1 MTLTEFVDEKI
12 AIALNYRGL
21 SKFNPVEIIVE
32 GNAKK
37 FVVLVS
43 LLEPDTLTVPYNV
56 TWINADPNHE
66 DYKVLMRRVDA
77 EKYDDKDYRGSWS
90 VLSTVEEIFNEEQFF
105 KKDADPIL
113 GAVPD
118 FRPPLASKDRFGG
131 FKLSQNSVIVNPLL
145 PVVVGTNDERMSNP
159 RDALPHSHGD
169 VPRTMLSAGDGSEN
183 YVIVNGTDPGNGE
196 LLFITEE
203 TEDGNFIAEWLP
215 PTTQFA
221 YLGPRPVSIA
231 VVGPV
236 AKVLGNTNHVLRAD
250 VTMDDG
256 TKFFSVQATWTLTD
270 NADHG
275 LINPATGV
283 FHAGLVAIDTPVT
296 VRASWKHPESG
307 DTVFVDFVITIIGD
321 PTLVLLDH
329 IEIVGPSEF
338 QKSETGTYTVK
349 ATYSDGSTATVVQ
362 NAFVS
367 SNSAAGSFVGGVL
380 TPFPA
385 QIRDVT
391 TKLTATF
398 VQGGITRTATL
409 DVKIVDPTIYP
420 NSITI
425 TGPNTVD
432 QDAFIDLKA
441 HVVFSNAT
449 EADVN
454 ALWTLT
460 SGTYA
465 TIDQTGKLTAK
476 PLTVP
481 GSKSVEVN
489 VSYTSNGVTIT
500 AKKTIAIAD
509 TKIWPV
515 SAAITGPNSLAPLE
529 TKAYVYTVTYSDG
542 SAVAKIPGTWTTSDA
557 TKATVDAE
565 GNVTG
570 VANGSVSVRTT
581 YSESGVNL
589 NATKAITVETGVVT
603 IPPLRYGVAMF
614 ANKNFTGGPIASEIT
629 TEDREYGVTEE
640 TSASG
645 RQYTH
650 WTGLADFVSKVMT
663 NTVDIKTD
671 GVAKNIEATITVDDY
686 VYLMW
691 DARAGDTFIIDLQN
705 SFNVTF
711 DGINYRN
718 DVIGNEEGLP
728 GYDAN
733 LPKQLTVQFDDGTG
747 VRPWII
753 VRNEAT
759 TLPEFSPRTNQYS
772 IKYV

>member
-32 GNAKK
+32 GNGKK
-37 FVVLVS
+37 FSVLVS

-77 EKYDDKDYRGSWS
+77 EKYDDKDYRGSWA

-105 KKDADPIL
+105 KKEADPIL

-131 FKLSQNSVIVNPLL
+131 VKLSQNSVIVDPLV
-145 PVVVGTNDERMSNP
+145 PIIVGDNDTRMSNE
-159 RDALPHSHGD
+159 RDPLPHSHGD

-183 YVIVNGTDPGNGE
+183 YVTVNGTDPGNGC
-196 LLFITEE
+196 LMFITEE
-203 TEDGNFIAEWLP
+203 LPDGNFIAEWLP
-215 PTTQFA
+215 PTTEFA
-221 YLGPRPVSIA
+221 YIGPRPVSIA
-231 VVGPV
+231 VTGP
-236 AKVLGNTNHVLRAD
+236 AEKVTGNTNHVLRAD

-256 TKFFSVQATWTLTD
+256 TKFFSVQATWTITNNEEHGSI
-270 NADHG
+270 NA
-275 LINPATGV
+275 ATGV
-283 FHAGLVAIDTPVT
+283 FHAGLVAVDTPVT

-329 IEIVGPSEF
+329 IEIVGPSQF
-338 QKSETGTYTVK
+338 LKSEIGTYTVL
-349 ATYSDGSTATVVQ
+349 ATYSDGSTATVTP
-362 NAFVS
+362 NAFIS
-367 SNSAAGSFVGGVL
+367 SNSNAGSFVGGVL
-380 TPFPA
+380 TPRPQ
-385 QIRDVT
+385 QIRDVST
-391 TKLTATF
+391 NLSATYASAG
-398 VQGGITRTATL
+398 VTRTATKA
-409 DVKIVDPTIYP
+409 VVIKDPAVYP
-420 NSITI
+420 NTITI

-432 QDAFIDLKA
+432 QAASIDLNA
-441 HVVFSNAT
+441 HVVFSDAS

-465 TIDQTGKLTAK
+465 TIDQSGLLTAK
-476 PLTVP
+476 PLTAP

-489 VSYTSNGVTIT
+489 VSYTQNGVTIT

-509 TKIWPV
+509 TKNWPV
-515 SAAITGPNSLAPLE
+515 SGAITGPNSLAPLE

-542 SAVAKIPGTWTTSDA
+542 SHVDKIPGTWTTSD
-557 TKATVDAE
+557 TSKATVDAE

-570 VANGSVSVRTT
+570 VANGAVNVRTT
-581 YSESGVNL
+581 YTEDGINL
-589 NATKAITVETGVVT
+589 NATKAITVETGVVV

-614 ANKNFTGGPIASEIT
+614 SNKQFTGGPIASEIT
-629 TEDREYGVTEE
+629 QEERDYGVTEE
-640 TSASG
+640 TSPSG
-645 RQYTH
+645 KQYTH
-650 WTGLADFVSKVMT
+650 WTGLDDFVTKVMT
-663 NTVDIKTD
+663 NTLDITTD
-671 GVAKNIEATITVDDY
+671 GVAKNIETVITVDDY
-686 VYLMW
+686 VYVMW
-691 DARAGDTFIIDLQN
+691 DARAGDTFIVDLQN

-733 LPKQLTVQFDDGTG
+733 LPKTLTVQFDDGTG

>member
-37 FVVLVS
+37 FSVLVS

-56 TWINADPNHE
+56 AWINADPNHA

-90 VLSTVEEIFNEEQFF
+90 VLSTVEELYNEEQYF
-105 KKDADPIL
+105 KKEADPIL

-118 FRPPLASKDRFGG
+118 FRPPLASESRFGG
-131 FKLSQNSVIVNPLL
+131 FTLTKVQTDPAA
-145 PVVVGTNDERMSNP
+145 PVVVGDNDPRMSDP
-159 RDALPHSHGD
+159 REALPHTHGD
-169 VPRTMLSAGDGSEN
+169 VPRTMLSTGDGTDN
-183 YVIVNGTDPGNGE
+183 YVLIPSTDAPAGT
-196 LLFITEE
+196 LLFVTEAL
-203 TEDGNFIAEWLP
+203 EDGNFVAEWLP
-215 PTTQFA
+215 PTTEFA
-221 YLGPRPVSIA
+221 YLGPRPVSIT
-231 VVGPV
+231 VVGPSE
-236 AKVLGNTNHVLRAD
+236 KVPGDTNHVLRSD

-256 TKFFSVQATWTLTD
+256 TKFFSVQATWSIVVNEERGT
-270 NADHG
+270 
-275 LINPATGV
+275 INPATGV
-283 FHAGLVAIDTPVT
+283 FHANPVAVDTPVT
-296 VRASWKHPESG
+296 VRATWKHPESG
-307 DTVFVDFVITIIGD
+307 DTVFVDFVITIIGNPD
-321 PTLVLLDH
+321 LVLLDH
-329 IEIVGPSEF
+329 IEIVGPAQF
-338 QKSETGTYTVK
+338 LKSEIGTYVVK
-349 ATYSDGSTATVVQ
+349 ATYSDGSTSNVTP
-362 NAFVS
+362 NAFIS
-367 SNSAAGSFVGGVL
+367 SNANAGSFVGGVL
-380 TPFPA
+380 TPRPA

-391 TKLTATF
+391 TKLTATYASAG
-398 VQGGITRTATL
+398 VTRTATL
-409 DVKIVDPTIYP
+409 DVKIKDPAVYP
-420 NSITI
+420 NTI
-425 TGPNTVD
+425 AIVGPNSVN
-432 QDAFIDLKA
+432 QDAAIDLLA
-441 HVVFSNAT
+441 HVVFSDAT

-465 TIDQTGKLTAK
+465 TINQSGHLVAK
-476 PLTVP
+476 PLTAP

-489 VSYTSNGVTIT
+489 VSYTQNGVTVT

-509 TKIWPV
+509 TKNWPV
-515 SAAITGPNSLAPLE
+515 SATITGPATLAPLE
-529 TKAYVYTVTYSDG
+529 TKQYTYTVRYSDG
-542 SAVAKIPGTWTTSDA
+542 STVDKIPGEWTTSD
-557 TKATVDAE
+557 TSKATVAATGE
-565 GNVTG
+565 VTG
-570 VANGSVSVRTT
+570 VANGSVSVRAT
-581 YSESGVNL
+581 YSEDGVNL
-589 NATKAITVETGVVT
+589 NATKAITVETGTVA

-614 ANKNFTGGPIASEIT
+614 SNKNFTGGPIASEIT
-629 TEDREYGVTEE
+629 QEERDYGVTEE

-645 RQYTH
+645 KQYTH

-663 NTVDIKTD
+663 GSLDIKTD
-671 GVAKNIEATITVDDY
+671 NVAKNIETTITVDEY

-718 DVIGNEEGLP
+718 DVLGNEDGLP
-728 GYDAN
+728 GYDPN

-772 IKYV
+772 IKYA

>member
-21 SKFNPVEIIVE
+21 SKFNPVEIIIE

-77 EKYDDKDYRGSWS
+77 AKYDDKDYRGSWS
-90 VLSTVEEIFNEEQFF
+90 VLSTVEEIYNEEQYF
-105 KKDADPIL
+105 KKEADPIL

-118 FRPPLASKDRFGG
+118 FRPPLASVDRFGG
-131 FKLSQNSVIVNPLL
+131 FKLSQGSVIVNPLS
-145 PVVVGTNDERMSNP
+145 PIVVGTNDPRMSNP
-159 RDALPHSHGD
+159 REALPHTHGD
-169 VPRTMLSAGDGSEN
+169 IPRTMLSCGDGSDN
-183 YVIVNGTDPGNGE
+183 YVTVNGTDPGNGS
-196 LLFITEE
+196 LLFVTEE

-215 PTTQFA
+215 PTTEFA
-221 YLGPRPVSIA
+221 YLGPRPVSLS
-231 VVGPV
+231 VVGP
-236 AKVLGNTNHVLRAD
+236 AEKVPGNTNHVLRSD

-256 TKFFSVQATWTLTD
+256 TKVFSVQATWEIVG
-270 NADHG
+270 NSDHG
-275 LINPATGV
+275 TINPATGV
-283 FHAGLVAIDTPVT
+283 FHAGLVAVDTPVT
-296 VRASWKHPESG
+296 VRSSWKHPESG
-307 DTVFVDFVITIIGD
+307 DTVFMDFVITIIGD
-321 PTLVLLDH
+321 PSLVLLDH
-329 IEIVGPSEF
+329 IEIVGPTEF
-338 QKSETGTYTVK
+338 LKSEIGNYTVK
-349 ATYSDGSTATVVQ
+349 ATYSDGSFATVTP

-367 SNSAAGSFVGGVL
+367 SNSTAGSFVGGVL
-380 TPFPA
+380 TPRPT
-385 QIRDVT
+385 QIHDVT
-391 TKLTATF
+391 TTLSATF
-398 VQGGITRTATL
+398 ASAGITRTATL
-409 DVKIVDPTIYP
+409 AVKIKDPNVYP
-420 NSITI
+420 ASIAI

-432 QDAFIDLKA
+432 QGATVDLNA
-441 HVVFSNAT
+441 HVVFTDAS

-465 TIDQTGKLTAK
+465 TIDQTGLLTAK
-476 PLTVP
+476 PFTVP
-481 GSKSVEVN
+481 GSKNVEVN
-489 VSYTSNGVTIT
+489 VSYTQNGVTVT

-509 TKIWPV
+509 TKNWPV
-515 SAAITGPNSLAPLE
+515 SAAITGVNSIAPLE
-529 TKAYVYTVTYSDG
+529 TKQYVYTVTYSDG
-542 SAVAKIPGTWTTSDA
+542 SHVDKIPGEWTTSDV

-565 GNVTG
+565 GQVTG
-570 VANGSVSVRTT
+570 VANGVVNVRAT
-581 YSESGVNL
+581 YSEDGVNL

-603 IPPLRYGVAMF
+603 IPPARYGVAMF
-614 ANKNFTGGPIASEIT
+614 SNKEFTGGPIVSEIT
-629 TEDREYGVTEE
+629 QEDRDYGVTDE

-671 GVAKNIEATITVDDY
+671 GVAKNIETTITVDDY

-691 DARAGDTFIIDLQN
+691 DARAGDTFIVDLQN

-718 DVIGNEEGLP
+718 DVIGNEQGLP

-753 VRNEAT
+753 VRSEAT
-759 TLPEFSPRTNQYS
+759 TLPEFSPRTNGYS